1 MDGAGEA
8 TARDAWTSIPSSLLR
23 AELQR
28 RRDGGERPQCGG
40 RNSGWYDTA
49 AHIFALLL
57 ILVLSTLACGFP
69 LLSRRATTGHR
80 QRDIVFYCQHVG
92 TGVLLATAFVH
103 LLPTA
108 FSSLTDPCLP
118 YFFSR
123 GYTPLPGLIA
133 MVSAIIVV
141 GVESYLTARGAG
153 HSHSHAHDF
162 WDENDG
168 AEGDAQDLHLA
179 GEGPANGRARV
190 TGRRP
195 ADISLEDL
203 EATEGLVG
211 VSPLP
216 KSSPAMPRRRSADL
230 ADDDDDD
237 DNDDDND
244 RESDLDLDL
253 AELDPAPAGSSAH
266 NGPYSSLMKPNTRGG
281 SEAPDGNQPQSPEEQ
296 KRRMLQCLL
305 LEAGILFHSVFI
317 GMAISVATGPAF
329 VVFLVAISFH
339 QSFEGMALGSRIAA
353 IQFPK
358 GSIRPWLMVLAY
370 GTTTPIGQAIGL
382 VLQRKWDPSSATG
395 LVVVGITNA
404 ISSGLLLYAG
414 LVQLLAEDFLT
425 EKSYRVLRG
434 KKRMQAYFSVVAG
447 AALMAAVGAFA

>member
-1 MDGAGEA
+1 MAIRHFISKGRFANQV
-8 TARDAWTSIPSSLLR
+8 LL
-23 AELQR
+23 
-28 RRDGGERPQCGG
+28 P
-40 RNSGWYDTA
+40 
-49 AHIFALLL
+49 
-57 ILVLSTLACGFP
+57 ACGLP
-69 LLSRRATTGHR
+69 LFSRRATTGHR
-80 QRDIVFYCQHVG
+80 QKEILFYSQHIG
-92 TGVLLATAFVH
+92 TGVLIATAFVH

-118 YFFSR
+118 YFFSK

-133 MVSAIIVV
+133 MISALVVV

-162 WDENDG
+162 WDENDE
-168 AEGDAQDLHLA
+168 AEGDAQELHLSRENLA
-179 GEGPANGRARV
+179 DRRARM
-190 TGRRP
+190 TGRR
-195 ADISLEDL
+195 AADMDISLGNL
-203 EATEGLVG
+203 EASEGLMAG

-216 KSSPAMPRRRSADL
+216 ESSPMVPRRKSTEHGDEHG
-230 ADDDDDD
+230 DDD
-237 DNDDDND
+237 D

-253 AELDPAPAGSSAH
+253 GELDPAPAGGSAQ
-266 NGPYSSLMKPNTRGG
+266 NGQYSSLAKPNGTSSGRRH
-281 SEAPDGNQPQSPEEQ
+281 SLDGNQVQSPEEQ

-382 VLQRKWDPSSATG
+382 VLQKKWDPSSATG
-395 LVVVGITNA
+395 LVVVGTTNA
-404 ISSGLLLYAG
+404 ISSGLLVYAG

-425 EKSYRVLRG
+425 EKSYRILKG
-434 KKRMQAYFSVVAG
+434 KRRAQAYISVVAG

>member
-1 MDGAGEA
+1 MRDMDGAGEVM
-8 TARDAWTSIPSSLLR
+8 ARGAWASIPSHLLR

-28 RRDGGERPQCGG
+28 RRDDGERPQCGG
-40 RNSGWYDTA
+40 HNSGWYDTA

-69 LLSRRATTGHR
+69 LLSRRATTGHH
-80 QRDIVFYCQHVG
+80 QNNIVFYCQHIG

-118 YFFSR
+118 YFFSK

-153 HSHSHAHDF
+153 HTHSHAHDF
-162 WDENDG
+162 WDEDD
-168 AEGDAQDLHLA
+168 DADDDARELPTA
-179 GEGPANGRARV
+179 ANGMAGRRGHV
-190 TGRRP
+190 SGRRP
-195 ADISLEDL
+195 ADISLDNL
-203 EATEGLVG
+203 EASEGLIAG

-216 KSSPAMPRRRSADL
+216 GSSPAMQRRRSADVGE
-230 ADDDDDD
+230 DDRD
-237 DNDDDND
+237 
-244 RESDLDLDL
+244 SDLDLDL
-253 AELDPAPAGSSAH
+253 AELDPASAGGSAQ
-266 NGPYSSLMKPNTRGG
+266 NGAYSSLSRVKTNNARGG
-281 SEAPDGNQPQSPEEQ
+281 GGEASDGSHVQSPEEQ

-395 LVVVGITNA
+395 LVVVGTTNA

-425 EKSYRVLRG
+425 EKSYRVLKG
-434 KKRMQAYFSVVAG
+434 KRRVQAYFSVVAG

>member
-1 MDGAGEA
+1 MA
-8 TARDAWTSIPSSLLR
+8 
-23 AELQR
+23 
-28 RRDGGERPQCGG
+28 
-40 RNSGWYDTA
+40 NSC
-49 AHIFALLL
+49 FR
-57 ILVLSTLACGFP
+57 VACGFP

-80 QRDIVFYCQHVG
+80 QKNIVFYCQHIG

-118 YFFSR
+118 YFFSK
-123 GYTPLPGLIA
+123 GYTPFPGLIA
-133 MVSAIIVV
+133 MVSAIVVV

-162 WDENDG
+162 WDED
-168 AEGDAQDLHLA
+168 EQDDAQELSATAVNGMA
-179 GEGPANGRARV
+179 GRRGHVA
-190 TGRRP
+190 GRRP
-195 ADISLEDL
+195 ADISLDNL
-203 EATEGLVG
+203 EASEGLMAG

-216 KSSPAMPRRRSADL
+216 ESSPAMSRRRSAD
-230 ADDDDDD
+230 
-237 DNDDDND
+237 NDDEDD
-244 RESDLDLDL
+244 RDSDLDLDL
-253 AELDPAPAGSSAH
+253 AELDPVSAGGSAQ
-266 NGPYSSLMKPNTRGG
+266 NGAYSSLSRVKTNSRGG
-281 SEAPDGNQPQSPEEQ
+281 GEASDGNQVQSPEEQ

-358 GSIRPWLMVLAY
+358 GSVRPWLMVLAY

-382 VLQRKWDPSSATG
+382 VLQRKWDPGSATG
-395 LVVVGITNA
+395 LVVVGTTNA

-425 EKSYRVLRG
+425 EKSYRVLKG
-434 KKRMQAYFSVVAG
+434 KRRVQAYFSVVAG